1 MKQWTIIILISFVLN
16 IAKAESADG
25 VTTVATANWLDM
37 VKNYRQTLLD
47 QIGFENIYRDVKE
60 VMSMTS

>member
-16 IAKAESADG
+16 IAKAESSDG

-47 QIGFENIYRDVKE
+47 QIGFENIYSDVKE

>member
-16 IAKAESADG
+16 IAKAESSDG
-25 VTTVATANWLDM
+25 VTTVATVNWLDM

-47 QIGFENIYRDVKE
+47 QIGFENIYSDVKE
-60 VMSMTS
+60 VMSMAS